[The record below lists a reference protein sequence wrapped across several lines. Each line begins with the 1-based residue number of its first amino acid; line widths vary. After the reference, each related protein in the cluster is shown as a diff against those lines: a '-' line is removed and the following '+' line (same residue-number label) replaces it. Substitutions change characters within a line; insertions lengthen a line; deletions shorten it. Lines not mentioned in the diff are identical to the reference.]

1 MDDHQLKHYGVKGM
15 KWGVRR
21 TPEQLGHRKA
31 KEEKKLAKNEK
42 RYDKKHKAA
51 VRYRRT
57 LYFRPKSRIMWM
69 LDRSSAK
76 YELRVMRGKR
86 KLERLEE
93 AINVANV
100 LNRVAS
106 ELNTSKKNVLK
117 EHRDAFK
124 KALEDQEKQELLS
137 HSDDAPTLS
146 NLFEGFTDEQME
158 IVYLLVDEVF
168 EDEDDE
174 DDEDDE
180 E

>member
-1 MDDHQLKHYGVKGM
+1 
-15 KWGVRR
+15 
-21 TPEQLGHRKA
+21 
-31 KEEKKLAKNEK
+31 
-42 RYDKKHKAA
+42 
-51 VRYRRT
+51 
-57 LYFRPKSRIMWM
+57 
-69 LDRSSAK
+69 
-76 YELRVMRGKR
+76 MRGKR

-117 EHRDAFK
+117 EYRDAFR

-158 IVYLLVDEVF
+158 VVYLLVDEVF
-168 EDEDDE
+168 EEDEDEDDGE
-174 DDEDDE
+174 EDDE